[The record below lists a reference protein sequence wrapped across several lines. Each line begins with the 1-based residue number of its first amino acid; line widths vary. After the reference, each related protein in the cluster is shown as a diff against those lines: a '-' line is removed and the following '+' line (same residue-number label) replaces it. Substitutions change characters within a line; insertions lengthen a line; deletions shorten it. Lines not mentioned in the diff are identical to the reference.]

1 VSQTRRKKH
10 PARRSPTKRKKR
22 VGARLKHEGEIFR
35 QIGQLVRSAREEAD
49 LTQEVA
55 AAAAGIDY
63 KRWQELEG
71 GRVNPTAR
79 TLMRVADALGTDI
92 WALLRRPTRRK

>member
-1 VSQTRRKKH
+1 VSKARRKKQQTRRS
-10 PARRSPTKRKKR
+10 PAKRKKR
-22 VGARLKHEGEIFR
+22 VGARLKNEADVFK
-35 QIGQLVRSAREEAD
+35 QIGQMVRSAREEAE
-49 LTQEVA
+49 LTQELA

-92 WALLRRPTRRK
+92 WALLRRSSRRK